1 MENKPALRLKGSIM
15 HIWVLTD
22 GKAGD
27 VLPCK
32 GVASKLAVLMS
43 KDGVDAR
50 ITERI
55 VNPSK
60 PWVWFMPFGPIDP
73 AERSSKA
80 GSPLAPEYPD
90 VAIASGRRAV
100 PYLKRLKRLAPNCV
114 TVFIKDPRTGTGA
127 ADIIWVPTHDKLRGD
142 NVLVS
147 ETGPH
152 HIEQSDLNKRR
163 AIPHKDLFSLPE
175 PRLVVL
181 LGGPSGQTKYT
192 DTDIAVFRSQLA
204 NLARQAG
211 SVLITTSRRTPD
223 SWLEQLSH
231 IISDKPSLVWTPQS
245 TDANP
250 YIEFLAAGNALVV
263 TGDSHN
269 MVGEALCVGAPVY
282 VFTPQKLAPKL
293 QRFTKEL
300 FAQKLAIPLGK
311 TERQAL
317 ELTQQNPIDSST
329 IIIQEI
335 RKQILAR
342 KTHKNLPKHT

>member
-1 MENKPALRLKGSIM
+1 M

-32 GVASKLAVLMS
+32 GIASKLAALMV
-43 KDGVDAR
+43 KDGVDAQ
-50 ITERI
+50 ITER
-55 VNPSK
+55 VVKPSK
-60 PWVWFMPFGPIDP
+60 PWVWFMPYGPIDP
-73 AERSSKA
+73 TERSNKPN
-80 GSPLAPEYPD
+80 SPLAPDYPD

-100 PYLKRLKRLAPNCV
+100 PYLKKLKRLAPNCV

-147 ETGPH
+147 DTGPH

-163 AIPHKDLFSLPE
+163 AIPHKDLFALPE
-175 PRLVVL
+175 PRLTVL
-181 LGGPSGQTKYT
+181 LGGPSGRTKYT
-192 DTDIAVFRSQLA
+192 DTDLAVFRSQLA

-223 SWLEQLSH
+223 SWLDQLSH
-231 IISDKPSLVWTPQS
+231 ITADRPSLLWTPQS
-245 TDANP
+245 SQPNP

-269 MVGEALCVGAPVY
+269 MVGEALCAGVPVY
-282 VFTPQKLAPKL
+282 VFTPQKLALKL
-293 QRFTKEL
+293 QTFTKAL
-300 FAQKLAIPLGK
+300 FAQKLAIPLGE
-311 TERQAL
+311 TERQTL
-317 ELTQQNPIDSST
+317 ELTRQNPIDSSAT
-329 IIIQEI
+329 IVEKI
-335 RKQILAR
+335 RKQVLDR
-342 KTHKNLPKHT
+342 EST